1 MRVGLLKASV
11 VVLDVAAVVVGL
23 LGAHALWTWARPHL
37 ELLLHIR
44 WFELL
49 LPNPFMPSALV
60 LGAAWILLLRQA
72 GLYDPGRMTSS
83 ARIAGGVSQAS
94 AVLLVL
100 VMVLQFLLPDRTYS
114 RLLIVAFC
122 AACSGATLALR
133 LVFFQVQKVVPRP
146 ITQEKVAVVGVS
158 ESAQAMA
165 ERLGRYGHRLFRLA
179 GYLRPKGEED
189 DVRVPEEQILG
200 DLSELRELV
209 NTHDLRV
216 IVIAAQGIAR
226 EDALLLANQ
235 AGELGLRVLQVPLTW
250 GVASPRVELTRLGGL
265 QLIDLTTLAYPTL
278 ATQLKRTLDLVLV
291 TLGGLVILPLLLPV
305 MAAIKLQDG
314 GPIFYIQP
322 RAGKGGRVFPFYK
335 LRSMVVDA
343 EARRAELDALNEA
356 DGVLFKMENDPRITP
371 LGRTLRK
378 YSIDE
383 LPQLFNV
390 LRGDMNLVG
399 PRPLPMGDL
408 APVSEDPE
416 LRYWFELR
424 SKVKPGITGPW
435 QVMGRSELGFKEMVR
450 HDIDYIQNWSLWLDV
465 VMLLKTVPAVLR
477 GRGAH

>member
-1 MRVGLLKASV
+1 MKVGLLKASV
-11 VVLDVAAVVVGL
+11 VLLDVLAVLLGL
-23 LGAHALWTWARPHL
+23 LGAHAVWAWWRPHL

-44 WFELL
+44 WWELL

-60 LGAAWILLLRQA
+60 LGATWILLNRQA

-114 RLLIVAFC
+114 RLLIVVFC
-122 AACSGATLALR
+122 AGCSVATLLLR
-133 LVFFQVQKVVPRP
+133 LAFFQVQKLVPRP
-146 ITQEKVAVVGVS
+146 ITQERVAIVGVGS
-158 ESAQAMA
+158 SAEDMA
-165 ERLGRYGHRLFRLA
+165 RRLSRYGQQLFSVA
-179 GYLRPKGEED
+179 GYLRPEGETDEG
-189 DVRVPEEQILG
+189 VVPEEQVLG
-200 DLSELRELV
+200 PLSELRRLV
-209 NTHDLRV
+209 NEHDLRV
-216 IVIAAQGIAR
+216 VVIAARGISR
-226 EDALLLANQ
+226 EDALLLATQ
-235 AGELGLRVLQVPLTW
+235 AAEMGLRVLQVPLTW

-278 ATQLKRTLDLVLV
+278 ATQLKRMLDLALV
-291 TLGGLVILPLLLPV
+291 SVGGLLLLPLLLPV

-314 GPIFYIQP
+314 GPAFYVQP
-322 RAGKGGRVFPFYK
+322 RSGKGGRVFPFYK
-335 LRSMVVDA
+335 LRSMVENA
-343 EARRAELDALNEA
+343 EDLRSELDSLNEA
-356 DGVLFKMENDPRITP
+356 DGVLFKMTHDPRVTP
-371 LGRTLRK
+371 LGHFIRK

-399 PRPLPMGDL
+399 PRPLPMRDL
-408 APVSEDPE
+408 EPVGKDPE

-435 QVMGRSELGFKEMVR
+435 QVMGRSELGFKEMVQ
-450 HDIDYIQNWSLWLDV
+450 HDIDYIQNWSLALDLV
-465 VMLLKTVPAVLR
+465 LLLKTVPAVLR
-477 GRGAH
+477 GRGAR